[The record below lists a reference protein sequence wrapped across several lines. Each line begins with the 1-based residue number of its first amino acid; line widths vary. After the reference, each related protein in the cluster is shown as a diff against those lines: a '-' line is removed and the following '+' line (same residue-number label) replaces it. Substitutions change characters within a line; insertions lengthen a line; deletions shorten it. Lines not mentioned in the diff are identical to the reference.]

1 MRHYLDRT
9 NHDRKSKNSRLCLC
23 RIKKG
28 TRERSQDTLISWL
41 NATIWVYLNSS
52 PDDTNL
58 EPSNST
64 QESYEHMAQPWLLI
78 HTIISSVNAAQWRA
92 SGTFGQFYYR
102 DNPSMLEGISSLGP
116 IVAGHIVTKPSSFNK
131 SRAHCQSTGT
141 AHSTVKVSA
150 KTLQQ

>member
-1 MRHYLDRT
+1 
-9 NHDRKSKNSRLCLC
+9 
-23 RIKKG
+23 
-28 TRERSQDTLISWL
+28 
-41 NATIWVYLNSS
+41 
-52 PDDTNL
+52 
-58 EPSNST
+58 
-64 QESYEHMAQPWLLI
+64 MAQPWLVI

-131 SRAHCQSTGT
+131 SRAHYQSTGT
-141 AHSTVKVSA
+141 AHSTVKGSA